1 VGVTA
6 PRFDGVQPSRTVPT
20 VQQTVDHLSLEWP
33 LAERNRILGLLAK
46 VVEGHKQTGRD
57 GVLVAKMPADV
68 IDSIQQTVQAA
79 VTRCPDCDSPMYAGT
94 ECGLCRWDAALRVSR
109 GDPPLPHH
117 GRRGR
122 DPAHGLP
129 GR

>member
-1 VGVTA
+1 VTA

-94 ECGLCRWDAALRVSR
+94 ECGLCRWDAALRGEPR
-109 GDPPLPHH
+109 
-117 GRRGR
+117 
-122 DPAHGLP
+122 
-129 GR
+129 